1 MPRILI
7 TGNGFDLGFG
17 LPTSYNDFI
26 KIFKHLNKNNE
37 WDFSSIYKETEKF
50 DLLIQNF
57 NQFKL
62 DKKAISELS
71 ERSIKNTWYNFFLQ
85 EHSIQT
91 WVDFENRIFYVLNL
105 ISKGINLL
113 KNNLVTSDSKLNEIN
128 RPHEFIV
135 LNNIEILEILKR
147 FNIISIKNDD
157 RDNDLYKSSFI
168 LQNNYYKIKYKHII
182 DIDSEEILNDIYK
195 SLNEFIEIFKGYFI
209 HFILPLYDNYKG
221 MTNKHIFDKVDEH
234 YTFNYTPTFEKII
247 KISSITE
254 YLHGKIDY
262 TNEHKIVLGINKIP
276 TKKNKD
282 LYLKF
287 TKTFQ
292 KLYLKTNYNF
302 IRKHNIVL
310 PESDTSEFQFIFWG
324 HSLNLSDK
332 KYIDEVFEFVKKL
345 KTSKKEIIIIYRNE
359 KSRFKLL
366 VNLINIRKEN
376 EIENLMRDE
385 ILKFYKIDSNEL
397 LNCFKRD
404 LYVCIPPIQFK

>member
-37 WDFSSIYKETEKF
+37 LDFSSIYKETEQF

-57 NQFKL
+57 NQFEI
-62 DKKAISELS
+62 DKKAILELS

-91 WVDFENRIFYVLNL
+91 WVDFENRIFYVLKL

-113 KNNLVTSDSKLNEIN
+113 KSKLTTSNSKLNEIN
-128 RPHEFIV
+128 KPHEFIV
-135 LNNIEILEILKR
+135 INNIEILEILKR
-147 FNIISIKNDD
+147 FNIISFKNEYRDD
-157 RDNDLYKSSFI
+157 DWYKSPFI

-182 DIDSEEILNDIYK
+182 DIDSEKILNDIYK
-195 SLNEFIEIFKGYFI
+195 SLNEFIEIFRGYFI
-209 HFILPLYDNYKG
+209 YFILPLYENYKG
-221 MTNKHIFDKVDEH
+221 KIDGHIFNKVDEH

-247 KISSITE
+247 KIKSVTE

-262 TNEHKIVLGINKIP
+262 TNEHKIVLGINKTP
-276 TKKNKD
+276 TKKNRD

-302 IRKHNIVL
+302 IRKHNFVYS
-310 PESDTSEFQFIFWG
+310 ESDTCEFQFIFWG
-324 HSLNLSDK
+324 HSLNVSDK

-345 KTSKKEIIIIYRNE
+345 KPKRKEIIIIYHSE

-366 VNLINIRKEN
+366 LNLINIREEN
-376 EIENLMRDE
+376 EIENLMRDK
-385 ILKFYKIDSNEL
+385 ILKFYRIGSNEL
-397 LNCFKRD
+397 LNSIKRD
-404 LYVCIPPIQFK
+404 LYVHNPIHFD